1 MFGTR
6 IVFALALV
14 LALANIVATSGPT
27 SIFIDQIDEYAL
39 LATCAELELST
50 IVRNMKYGCGDGGD
64 GAFQSFTC
72 FCYESSAK
80 FSSMIGAHVA
90 TECPDDPS
98 QNTTALEVFSSYCEI
113 GGSKLAEITAAT
125 TSIPSITSLLS
136 STFASPA
143 STPRSATSTPTTPV
157 SSPQPTEA
165 TEQAS
170 TSKNNRTVA
179 IAAGVAIPVVVLASA
194 FVAFFLFRRHKNK
207 KQHSRFNAYEVDA
220 STVDA
225 SKAGT
230 CHEVSDKGQIA
241 AEMPNPDPQELDGE
255 SRGT

>member
-1 MFGTR
+1 MFGIR

-50 IVRNMKYGCGDGGD
+50 IVRDMKYGCGDGGD
-64 GAFQSFTC
+64 
-72 FCYESSAK
+72 
-80 FSSMIGAHVA
+80 
-90 TECPDDPS
+90 
-98 QNTTALEVFSSYCEI
+98 
-113 GGSKLAEITAAT
+113 
-125 TSIPSITSLLS
+125 
-136 STFASPA
+136 A
-143 STPRSATSTPTTPV
+143 STPRSATSTPPTPV

-170 TSKNNRTVA
+170 TPKNNRTVA
-179 IAAGVAIPVVVLASA
+179 IAAGVAVPVVVLASA

-207 KQHSRFNAYEVDA
+207 KQHSRFDVYEVDA

>member
-1 MFGTR
+1 MFGIR

-50 IVRNMKYGCGDGGD
+50 IVRDMKYGCGDGGD
-64 GAFQSFTC
+64 V
-72 FCYESSAK
+72 CYESSAK

-98 QNTTALEVFSSYCEI
+98 QNTTALGVFSSYCEI

-125 TSIPSITSLLS
+125 TSIPSTTSLLS

-143 STPRSATSTPTTPV
+143 STPRSATSTPPTPV

-170 TSKNNRTVA
+170 TPKNNRTVA
-179 IAAGVAIPVVVLASA
+179 IAAGVAVPVVVLASA

-207 KQHSRFNAYEVDA
+207 KQHSRFDVYEVDA

>member
-1 MFGTR
+1 MFGIR

-50 IVRNMKYGCGDGGD
+50 IVRDMKYGCGDGGD

-80 FSSMIGAHVA
+80 FSSMIGVHVA

-98 QNTTALEVFSSYCEI
+98 QNTTALGVFSSYCEI
-113 GGSKLAEITAAT
+113 GGSKLAEIT
-125 TSIPSITSLLS
+125 
-136 STFASPA
+136 A

-170 TSKNNRTVA
+170 TPKNNRTVA
-179 IAAGVAIPVVVLASA
+179 IAAGVAVPVVVLASA
-194 FVAFFLFRRHKNK
+194 SVAFFLFRRHKNK
-207 KQHSRFNAYEVDA
+207 KQHSRFDVYEVDA